1 MFLTQSYFGKTKPDF
16 STQVSSSLPKTSYFK
31 MVDVWLLFC
40 IVMSFLIIIFHVVI
54 DLSLKDLINYGS
66 YQSPQEVTKVVPLSE
81 EGALSPTPPPSKN
94 SITDKFYSIT
104 TKGYISMAQYGIF
117 SILVLFNMVY
127 WSYIFG

>member
-1 MFLTQSYFGKTKPDF
+1 
-16 STQVSSSLPKTSYFK
+16 

-54 DLSLKDLINYGS
+54 DLSLKDMVNYGS
-66 YQSPQEVTKVVPLSE
+66 YQPPQEVTKVVPLSE
-81 EGALSPTPPPSKN
+81 EGALSPTPPPKN
-94 SITDKFYSIT
+94 SLTAKFYSIT

-127 WSYIFG
+127 WSCIFG